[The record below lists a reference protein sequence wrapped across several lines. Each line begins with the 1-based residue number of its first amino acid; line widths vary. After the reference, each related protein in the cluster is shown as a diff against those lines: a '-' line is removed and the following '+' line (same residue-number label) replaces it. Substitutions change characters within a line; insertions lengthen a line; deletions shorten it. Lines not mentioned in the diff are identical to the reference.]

1 MRYVIYSNVPG
12 YMPESE
18 EPMVADTIDA
28 ARACLALAI
37 EQDWDDEQENHAHEP
52 DCPVCLSIDGRYL
65 DAHTQVNLVSVPG
78 SVHVPGPEHEIH
90 ALGRTYSIDVLED

>member
-52 DCPVCLSIDGRYL
+52 DCAACLSIDERYL
-65 DAHTQVNLVSVPG
+65 DAHTQVSLMSVPG
-78 SVHVPGPEHEIH
+78 SVYVSGPADEIH

>member
-37 EQDWDDEQENHAHEP
+37 EQDWDHDAQIDSEDADE
-52 DCPVCLSIDGRYL
+52 RYL
-65 DAHTQVNLVSVPG
+65 DAHAQVNLMPVPG
-78 SVHVPGPEHEIH
+78 SVHVPGPAYEIY
-90 ALGRTYSIDVLED
+90 ALGRTYCIDIVEG